1 DRQTPYYEES
11 RREPVLSDVF
21 PRVVTPGRTL
31 LTRHSLAPRLGVSL
45 DPTGSGR
52 ATLKGFYGRY
62 YHNFGSTFRSVN
74 PGGTNTRTYI
84 FNDLDG
90 DRLYDG
96 VHELGALVAATGGAS
111 TTFDED

>member
-1 DRQTPYYEES
+1 
-11 RREPVLSDVF
+11 
-21 PRVVTPGRTL
+21 
-31 LTRHSLAPRLGVSL
+31 

-111 TTFDED
+111 TTFDEDLVLPHTDEFNLSYQRQFGDRSAVRAAWVRKQTRNQIGT